1 MCGGRRRS
9 RSKSIS
15 TVCLAYYT
23 VAPCRVI
30 DTRGPAG
37 AYGAPALASGADR
50 TFVIGGHCGIP
61 VGAKAVSLNVTVTG
75 ATNGPGFLTLY
86 PGGTTRPLASTI
98 NYAAGATR
106 ANNAITPLGAAADV
120 AIHCQQGS
128 GTVQGIVDVNG
139 YFQ

>member
-1 MCGGRRRS
+1 M
-9 RSKSIS
+9 
-15 TVCLAYYT
+15 
-23 VAPCRVI
+23 
-30 DTRGPAG
+30 
-37 AYGAPALASGADR
+37 
-50 TFVIGGHCGIP
+50 
-61 VGAKAVSLNVTVTG
+61 GAKAVSLNVTVTG